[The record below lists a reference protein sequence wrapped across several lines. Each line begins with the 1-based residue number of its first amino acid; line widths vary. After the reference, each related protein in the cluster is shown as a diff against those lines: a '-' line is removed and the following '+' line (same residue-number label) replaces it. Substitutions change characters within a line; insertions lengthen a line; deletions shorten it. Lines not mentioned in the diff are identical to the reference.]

1 MVATTIKTKEDII
14 SRILEA
20 KVITITTR
28 IVSGKLETN
37 MVNNLMVVDIKSV
50 NIIII
55 SIVIIISTTVVV
67 TTNQTDTTY
76 HKGSIPVTVILQEEE
91 VVTTHKVDTMFPN
104 NTRITK
110 AITK

>member
-1 MVATTIKTKEDII
+1 VATTIKTKEDII

-28 IVSGKLETN
+28 IVLSKLETN

-55 SIVIIISTTVVV
+55 SKVIIISTTVVV

-76 HKGSIPVTVILQEEE
+76 HKGSIPVTVILLEEE
-91 VVTTHKVDTMFPN
+91 VVTTHKVGTMFPN

-110 AITK
+110 DITK